1 MRFLLIRVTI
11 FATHRYNNPPPILEQ
26 FYMQLPSAHLLFRSA
41 AVILG
46 AGFLAGAVSAAELN
60 LYSYRQPFLLKP
72 LTDAYTEKT
81 GNKIN
86 VVYAKKGMLER
97 IKSEGA
103 NSPADLVLTV
113 DIGRLN
119 DMVEAGVLAE
129 TSSDQL
135 EKSVPSHLREPS
147 GKWYGLTQRSRLIFV
162 SKNRVPSDAK
172 FTYESLADPRYKGK
186 ICTRS
191 GKHVY
196 NVSLIASMI
205 AHHGEARAQEWL
217 QGVKANLARKPQGND
232 RAQAKAIF
240 SGECDI
246 GIGNNYYYNKMVTNE
261 KKPEQKKWAEAIRVV
276 FPNQDDRGA
285 HMNISGAAVLKS
297 SKNQKAALK
306 FIEFLVSPAAQEIY
320 AHANFEF
327 PVLKG
332 VAADSITMKLG
343 DFKADTVNLTEVA
356 KHRIAASKLV
366 DIVGFDG
373 GAAD

>member
-1 MRFLLIRVTI
+1 
-11 FATHRYNNPPPILEQ
+11 
-26 FYMQLPSAHLLFRSA
+26 MQLPSAHLLFRSA

-72 LTDAYTEKT
+72 LTDAYTAKT
-81 GNKIN
+81 GNTVN